1 MKDKIKKLFRFIF
14 IYYILGSFAIM
25 YVLYD
30 IPDWGEAL
38 ATIYFAIS
46 LFTFYW
52 VFSELGE
59 LIESYEYLEQYVKR
73 DIKKQKEGANNEK
86 N

>member
-1 MKDKIKKLFRFIF
+1 MKDRMKKLFRFIF
-14 IYYILGSFAIM
+14 IYYILGGFAIL

-30 IPDWGEAL
+30 IPDWGETL
-38 ATIYFAIS
+38 ASIYFAIS

-52 VFSELGE
+52 LFSELGG
-59 LIESYEYLEQYVKR
+59 LMESYERKDILLEQYMN
-73 DIKKQKEGANNEK
+73 KQKEGANNEK

>member
-14 IYYILGSFAIM
+14 IYYILGSFAII

-46 LFTFYW
+46 LFTFHW
-52 VFSELGE
+52 FFSELGE
-59 LIESYEYLEQYVKR
+59 FIESYEYLEQYVKR
-73 DIKKQKEGANNEK
+73 DIKKRNERENEK